1 VTEQPQSPYL
11 FDIRS
16 PYTIGLSDL
25 QLRLEPLLLALMEEG
40 SPHATTVQG
49 ALDCLL
55 QVVKR
60 DRDFE
65 AAFQIVQAG
74 GYPCRTP
81 GCHQAYGNGN
91 RYLRDNHEHA
101 HQYGEAGCGDPE
113 CEFYCAMEDD
123 DDE

>member
-1 VTEQPQSPYL
+1 MTEQPQSPYL

-40 SPHATTVQG
+40 NPHSATVQD

-81 GCHQAYGNGN
+81 GCHQAYGST
-91 RYLRDNHEHA
+91 YLRDNHEHV
-101 HQYGEAGCGDPE
+101 HQYGENGCGEAE
-113 CEFYCAMEDD
+113 CEFYCNVEADD
-123 DDE
+123 D